1 VTRSEP
7 LGDCVYRAQGLEL
20 GYGAGAVLSQVD
32 LEVREGEFWFFIG
45 PNGSGKTTLLRAL
58 LGLLPARA
66 GRLERHP
73 QLTDRARLGFVPQR
87 CEVHRT
93 LPTTVRE
100 FVSLG
105 FVGSRQGREERAVS
119 LAHALGL
126 VELEGLAEASYWAL
140 SGGQRQRTLLAR
152 ALVRRPRLLIL
163 DEPTEGLDVSS
174 ETSFVRTLAELHRE
188 KELTLLV
195 VTHKLELAARYATHA
210 GLVTSGGVVSG
221 PRDDVL
227 DPRRLQSTFG
237 VEVEIG
243 ALLAPTP
250 GRLR

>member
-58 LGLLPARA
+58 LGLLP
-66 GRLERHP
+66 
-73 QLTDRARLGFVPQR
+73 DRARLGFVPQR

-126 VELEGLAEASYWAL
+126 VELEGLAETSYWAL

-188 KELTLLV
+188 KGLTLLV